1 MTCIDER
8 SSLRIFLQSIFS
20 QLVQHFKSR
29 HSNGI
34 CTLWVF
40 GWRTVCPSIVVS
52 PSNVGLFG
60 TSSLII
66 LVLEVFC
73 REDCDCMFRDFFEAV
88 IIGSGE
94 VGERI
99 DEQIRIFLGTMMTP
113 FRTMTTTKRIEWT
126 HFAAAWFLAFL
137 IQLTDSSKNQ
147 EYKERR
153 DEKRS
158 VRLPSFEV
166 LPSLLFYS

>member
-8 SSLRIFLQSIFS
+8 SSLRIFLQSVFS

-29 HSNGI
+29 HSNSI
-34 CTLWVF
+34 CVLWVF

-88 IIGSGE
+88 KIGSGE
-94 VGERI
+94 GEKRW
-99 DEQIRIFLGTMMTP
+99 DEQIRIFLGTMMAP
-113 FRTMTTTKRIEWT
+113 FERWRRPRRTEWT

-137 IQLTDSSKNQ
+137 IQLTDRLKNQ